1 VNYNTLEA
9 IGLLRVAARRPG
21 YQATMHRA
29 ALVASCGVLL
39 LAGCATPSERAQ
51 LNAQSLT
58 SDAREGARL
67 AEQIVRGQT
76 GRIFARTHAEELQDD
91 VRRVQRDLADKP
103 TPDGAELL
111 RLALHLDHV
120 LNTIAVR
127 PTDVGLARKAEKSLA
142 NLSSELSRAGS

>member
-1 VNYNTLEA
+1 MEP
-9 IGLLRVAARRPG
+9 I
-21 YQATMHRA
+21 MHRA

-39 LAGCATPSERAQ
+39 VLGGCATPSERAQ

-67 AEQIVRGQT
+67 AEQVVRGKT

-111 RLALHLDHV
+111 RLAVRLDHV

-127 PTDVGLARKAEKSLA
+127 PADVGLARQAEESLA
-142 NLSSELSRAGS
+142 NLASELSRVRS